1 VNLSHNHLT
10 AIDLG
15 TFAGPTNL
23 RELDVSWNR
32 LTTLTIHST
41 REVFFTLVRL
51 SLSGNPLYC
60 DCQLSWLTTY
70 SSLVDHKTT
79 ICCPEHDVRPAVCRH
94 VVCGSE
100 VTCSSTNSTLSVDRR
115 SLCSQI
121 VSSSLIAAVF
131 QQQLTTA
138 SPVTQTVEMTSRVDD
153 ISSEVLPSLT
163 SSVDNIDMTSTP
175 CRAASSF
182 DNAHRYIVVIAVVVG
197 FGCGKV
203 ENLGGRMRRMK
214 KRGPNVLYDLN
225 DLLFFLTI
233 PLYRVGNSTS
243 NWGRTSRTA
252 RLTLP
257 P

>member
-1 VNLSHNHLT
+1 M
-10 AIDLG
+10 
-15 TFAGPTNL
+15 NL

-32 LTTLTIHST
+32 LTTLTIHSI

-182 DNAHRYIVVIAVVVG
+182 DNAHRYIVVIAVVVPVRG
-197 FGCGKV
+197 VVGPVFVWHCCVPVGL
-203 ENLGGRMRRMK
+203 LGLVPVLGVGLMFAIVAVVCMRRRSFVDWSDDQ
-214 KRGPNVLYDLN
+214 KRCSARTLNVSAAVTSDC
-225 DLLFFLTI
+225 
-233 PLYRVGNSTS
+233 ST
-243 NWGRTSRTA
+243 
-252 RLTLP
+252 P
-257 P
+257 